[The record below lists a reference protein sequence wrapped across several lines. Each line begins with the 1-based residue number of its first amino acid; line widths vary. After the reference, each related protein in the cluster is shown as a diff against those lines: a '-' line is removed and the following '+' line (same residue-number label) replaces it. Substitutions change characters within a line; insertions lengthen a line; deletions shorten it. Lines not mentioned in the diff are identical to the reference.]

1 MNRDSEDVHIILS
14 MIDGLDHHD
23 WFEELYQKLGI
34 DYNHLVNCLFDVF
47 LVDNEEIARESFQ
60 KIYELIIQWGGIRL
74 ATNWR

>member
-14 MIDGLDHHD
+14 MIDGLDHLD

-60 KIYELIIQWGGIRL
+60 KIYELIIQ
-74 ATNWR
+74 